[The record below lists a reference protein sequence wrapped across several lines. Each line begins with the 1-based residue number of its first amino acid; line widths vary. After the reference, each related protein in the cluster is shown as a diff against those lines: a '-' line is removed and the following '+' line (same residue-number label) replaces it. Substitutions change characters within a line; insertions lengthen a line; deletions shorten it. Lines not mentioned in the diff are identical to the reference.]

1 MNLPEWLAS
10 LDPTLLNAATFGLLT
25 LEGAG
30 VPGVPGVIP
39 MLAQSAMIDAGR
51 TTLEAALLWGVLGNW
66 CGSLLGYAAGRWG
79 GHRLPARWTR
89 SLRGE
94 RTQALLDRWGAGVII
109 LSRTV
114 GSLRTPIT
122 LGAGAARYPFP
133 RFVLFSFLGALLH
146 VGVWQVV
153 LWRFGPALLPRLQRV
168 GAEVAAGLA
177 VALVLGL
184 GWLWIRRRQRGG
196 SAA

>member
-79 GHRLPARWTR
+79 GHLLPARWAR

-94 RTQALLDRWGAGVII
+94 RTQTLLDRWGAGVVI

-153 LWRFGPALLPRLQRV
+153 LWRFGPALLPRLERV

-177 VALVLGL
+177 GALVLGL
-184 GWLWIRRRQRGG
+184 GWLWIRRRQRRGL
-196 SAA
+196 AA

>member
-1 MNLPEWLAS
+1 MNLQLWLAS
-10 LDPTLLNAATFGLLT
+10 LNPTLRNAATFGLLT

-39 MLAQSAMIDAGR
+39 MLAQSAMIDAGH

-79 GHRLPARWTR
+79 SHRIPARWTR

-94 RTQALLDRWGAGVII
+94 RTQALLGRWGAGVII

-153 LWRFGPALLPRLQRV
+153 LWRFGPALLPGLERV
-168 GAEVAAGLA
+168 GLEVAAGLA

-184 GWLWIRRRQRGG
+184 GWLWIRRRQRSG

>member
-1 MNLPEWLAS
+1 MNLPGWLAS

-51 TTLEAALLWGVLGNW
+51 TTLEAALFWGVLGNW
-66 CGSLLGYAAGRWG
+66 GGSLLGYAAGRWG

-89 SLRGE
+89 SLQGE

-133 RFVLFSFLGALLH
+133 RFVLFSLLGALLH

-153 LWRFGPALLPRLQRV
+153 LWRFGPALLPRL
-168 GAEVAAGLA
+168 
-177 VALVLGL
+177 
-184 GWLWIRRRQRGG
+184 
-196 SAA
+196 

>member
-39 MLAQSAMIDAGR
+39 MLAQSAMISAGR

-66 CGSLLGYAAGRWG
+66 GGSLLGYAAGRWG

-89 SLRGE
+89 SLQGE

-133 RFVLFSFLGALLH
+133 RFVLFSLLGALLH

-153 LWRFGPALLPRLQRV
+153 LWRFGPALLPRLQRA